1 VKTLERQGAKFVGE
15 LSTWERKMNAGSIS
29 QIIAELTVE
38 VIAEVSVEGDDII
51 DVKGEN
57 FWVASS

>member
-1 VKTLERQGAKFVGE
+1 VKTLERQDTKFVGE

-29 QIIAELTVE
+29 QIIAELTIE
-38 VIAEVSVEGDDII
+38 VIAEVSAEGDHII

-57 FWVASS
+57 F